1 MAWLAPV
8 FGALLYVGFGINR
21 VKRRARRL
29 MGSVRNIGPLVTSDI
44 SSPDP
49 IERLKIAVRNITG
62 QVIEIGKVGGVLNCG
77 DEAYPQM
84 LAAIEGAKF
93 RIGLSTYIFR
103 TDELGLQFIGALVRA
118 HRRGVRIRVLI
129 DGFGGGFLCSSAYR
143 HLRKQG
149 VPVAR
154 FLHSTLP
161 CAGFAFT

>member
-8 FGALLYVGFGINR
+8 SGALLYVGFGINR

-44 SSPDP
+44 SSTDP

-62 QVIEIGKVGGVLNCG
+62 QDIEIGKVGGVLNFG

-103 TDELGLQFIGALVRA
+103 TDELGLQFIGALSGPIA
-118 HRRGVRIRVLI
+118 EG
-129 DGFGGGFLCSSAYR
+129 SE
-143 HLRKQG
+143 
-149 VPVAR
+149 
-154 FLHSTLP
+154 
-161 CAGFAFT
+161 FAF

>member
-29 MGSVRNIGPLVTSDI
+29 MGSVRNIAPLVTSGM
-44 SSPDP
+44 SSTDP

-62 QVIEIGKVGGVLNCG
+62 QDIEIGKVVGVLDCG

-103 TDELGLQFIGALVRA
+103 TDELVCNSLVHWSGPIA
-118 HRRGVRIRVLI
+118 E
-129 DGFGGGFLCSSAYR
+129 A
-143 HLRKQG
+143 
-149 VPVAR
+149 
-154 FLHSTLP
+154 
-161 CAGFAFT
+161 